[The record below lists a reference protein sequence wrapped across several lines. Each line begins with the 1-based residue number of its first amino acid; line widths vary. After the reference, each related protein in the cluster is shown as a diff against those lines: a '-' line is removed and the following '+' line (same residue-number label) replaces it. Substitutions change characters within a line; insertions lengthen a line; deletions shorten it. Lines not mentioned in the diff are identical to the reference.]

1 MLRITNLGV
10 MSFILLALAACSSS
24 SGSSYGSSLVVTDTK
39 GWKYDVYCSGGLCTL
54 APLDSHL
61 VPTTCESGTGTETF
75 ILVPFSLLS
84 IYAAVVPT
92 SGPVQFSAAEPSRPV
107 ACGSDADCL
116 PAGTVMA
123 GASYACTNGLCQ
135 CSSQTCTTTDGN
147 PTTYEVLTLCQADL
161 DWPTACPYI
170 TTQPYASR
178 ISEIA
183 TICGST
189 DTCTAV
195 PADCRQL
202 TPSSDGGGQPTPVA
216 PIDGG
221 AQSAPVDSSV
231 DSGPSVDVGSVLGI

>member
-1 MLRITNLGV
+1 MSRITKLGFLSCIVV
-10 MSFILLALAACSSS
+10 MLAACSS
-24 SGSSYGSSLVVTDTK
+24 GSSAPNGTAMVVTDTK

-116 PAGTVMA
+116 PAETVMA

-161 DWPTACPYI
+161 AWPTACPYI

-202 TPSSDGGGQPTPVA
+202 TPPASADGGGQPTPVT
-216 PIDGG
+216 PVDGG
-221 AQSAPVDSSV
+221 AQPTSLDSSI
-231 DSGPSVDVGSVLGI
+231 DLGL